1 VTRAVLCGAL
11 AALTLV
17 VGILTAIV
25 QSENHD
31 RGQRLNALKEEC
43 SMIEAINGDRSEQ
56 ILERDFGP
64 IEPEAW
70 PPAQGA
76 KDAAHPA
83 AGLPHGA
90 QGVARTGR
98 VGPGATSAAAA
109 PAAKGTTLAAKS
121 KTAAAKTAALSS
133 KGVVR

>member
-1 VTRAVLCGAL
+1 MTRAVLCGAL
-11 AALTLV
+11 AALALV

-64 IEPEAW
+64 IAPEVW

-76 KDAAHPA
+76 KGAAQPA
-83 AGLPHGA
+83 AGRALGA
-90 QGVARTGR
+90 QGAAR
-98 VGPGATSAAAA
+98 AAGVA
-109 PAAKGTTLAAKS
+109 PAAKGNALAAKS
-121 KTAAAKTAALSS
+121 KTAAAKTAALSP